1 MPSYEITIPGRG
13 TFRVTSETELSDQQ
27 AYEAA
32 LSQSAPQKAP
42 ASAGRTAGIVARG
55 ALPPA
60 AMATTG
66 AIMGAPAGPVGS
78 ATGAIVGGLAIP
90 ASDFLVNLYNLASRS
105 DVQLPSSAISDFL
118 TKLGLP
124 QPESRGE
131 RMLEAGSGA
140 LAGVGTQLP
149 AIQRLATAATGP
161 VTRGVAEM
169 AAQAPKTQVLTSAP
183 AAGTAQYVTEAT
195 GSPIAGLAA
204 GTVVG
209 AAPGVRPGRV
219 EQGAELADVR
229 QKASDAYKIAQK
241 ADLYIKPTFVED
253 ILKKMNARLS
263 GTANE
268 PLGYNPELQ
277 PQIAIALR
285 AIQDEVDQ
293 GRFFSLQSIDNLR
306 RILKAPAG
314 NFNNPDQQ
322 RITSELVNIFDE
334 SMVNL
339 SPNSVISGD
348 AKVATNAIESAR
360 DLYTKQKKLQTV
372 ENLVNNASISAGA
385 YSQSGM
391 DNSLRV
397 QFAALARNPKRMAQ
411 FNKTEREEIN
421 NIAKGGGT
429 AETIARFVGKFAV
442 RGPVTGAVQALSP
455 FGGVD
460 TIIASEA
467 AKRSAEAMRQQN
479 VQRLMD
485 AISLGRVP
493 ESRTLEL
500 LPPTALR
507 GLLSSQYGL
516 E

>member
-1 MPSYEITIPGRG
+1 MPSYDITIPGRG
-13 TFRVTSETELSDQQ
+13 KFRVTSETELTDEQ

-32 LSQSAPQKAP
+32 LSQSAPQESP
-42 ASAGRTAGIVARG
+42 ASAGRAAGIVARG

-60 AMATTG
+60 AMATAG
-66 AIMGAPAGPVGS
+66 ALMGAPAGPVGS
-78 ATGAIVGGLAIP
+78 ATGALIGGVAIP

-118 TKLGLP
+118 NRLGLP
-124 QPESRGE
+124 QPETRGE

-140 LAGVGTQLP
+140 VTGVGTQLP
-149 AIQRLATAATGP
+149 ALQRLAAAATSP

-169 AAQAPKTQVLTSAP
+169 AGQAPKTQVATAAP

-195 GSPIAGLAA
+195 GSPLAGLAA
-204 GTVVG
+204 GVAVG

-219 EQGAELADVR
+219 EQGAELEQVR
-229 QKASDAYKIAQK
+229 QKAADAYKIAQK
-241 ADLYIKPTFVED
+241 ADLYIKPSFVED
-253 ILKKMNARLS
+253 ILKKMNARLA
-263 GTANE
+263 GTADE
-268 PLGYNPELQ
+268 PLGYNPRLQ
-277 PQIAIALR
+277 PEISIALK
-285 AIQDEVDQ
+285 AMQDEVDQ

-306 RILKAPAG
+306 QILKAPAG
-314 NFNNPDQQ
+314 NFNNPNQQ
-322 RITSELVNIFDE
+322 RITSELINIFDD
-334 SMVNL
+334 SMVSL

-348 AKVATNAIESAR
+348 AKAATNAIESAR

-372 ENLVNNASISAGA
+372 ENLVNNASISAGG

-391 DNSLRV
+391 DNALRV

-411 FNKTEREEIN
+411 FNKTEREEIK
-421 NIAKGGGT
+421 NIAEGGGS
-429 AETIARFVGKFAV
+429 AEKIARLLGRFAV
-442 RGPVTGAVQALSP
+442 RGPVTGAVQAISP

-467 AKRSAEAMRQQN
+467 AKRSAEALRQQN

-485 AISLGRVP
+485 AISLGRTP

-500 LPPTALR
+500 LPATAMR
-507 GLLSSQYGL
+507 GLLSSQYGM